1 MPSATVRNGSAITN
15 PRCTRPSRLR
25 KLLGDNE
32 GSAFDA
38 FPARPKRMRVATYQH
53 LEARYL
59 KLLKQAIGGALLRFL
74 R

>member
-1 MPSATVRNGSAITN
+1 
-15 PRCTRPSRLR
+15 
-25 KLLGDNE
+25 
-32 GSAFDA
+32 
-38 FPARPKRMRVATYQH
+38 MRVATYQH